1 MKKSILPLMV
11 FLISWSAAMTLM
23 ADIPLLKSKTEKEH
37 YHIKI
42 RRKPA
47 FKTNGEKPAEPLLQP

>member
-1 MKKSILPLMV
+1 MV
-11 FLISWSAAMTLM
+11 FLVLWSVAMTLM
-23 ADIPLLKSKTEKEH
+23 ADIPLLKNKSEKEH

-47 FKTNGEKPAEPLLQP
+47 YKVTDANPVDPVLEP

>member
-1 MKKSILPLMV
+1 ML
-11 FLISWSAAMTLM
+11 FLISWSAVMTLM
-23 ADIPLLKSKTEKEH
+23 ADIPLLKGKPEKEH

-47 FKTNGEKPAEPLLQP
+47 FRPTEEKTAEPLLQP